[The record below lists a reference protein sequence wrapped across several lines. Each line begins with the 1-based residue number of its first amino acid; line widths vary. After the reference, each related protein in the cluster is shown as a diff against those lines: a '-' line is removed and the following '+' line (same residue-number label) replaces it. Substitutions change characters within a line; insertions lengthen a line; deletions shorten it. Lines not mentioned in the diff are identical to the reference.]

1 MDFKMVFVEVGIF
14 KGERSIFFISPCD
27 DGLREAMKLVDLVDT
42 TFTLFTF
49 LTATLKIK
57 LFAI

>member
-27 DGLREAMKLVDLVDT
+27 DGLREAMKLVDSVDT
-42 TFTLFTF
+42 TFTFLLF
-49 LTATLKIK
+49 
-57 LFAI
+57 